1 MTKPKLTH
9 QTVGN
14 KIKSKITLVDIEWNG
29 ESLWQTWE
37 NSCQTVQKL
46 NILSTQNVETIKT
59 SMHEMTIRNQ
69 KETVNGH
76 LWQTDKLWKILNKLT
91 ELKILN
97 FSLRIKKC
105 K

>member
-1 MTKPKLTH
+1 MTEPKLTH

-14 KIKSKITLVDIEWNG
+14 KIKSKITLVDIEW
-29 ESLWQTWE
+29 
-37 NSCQTVQKL
+37 
-46 NILSTQNVETIKT
+46 NVETIKT

-76 LWQTDKLWKILNKLT
+76 LWQTEILWKILNKLT

-97 FSLRIKKC
+97 FSLRINKM
-105 K
+105 